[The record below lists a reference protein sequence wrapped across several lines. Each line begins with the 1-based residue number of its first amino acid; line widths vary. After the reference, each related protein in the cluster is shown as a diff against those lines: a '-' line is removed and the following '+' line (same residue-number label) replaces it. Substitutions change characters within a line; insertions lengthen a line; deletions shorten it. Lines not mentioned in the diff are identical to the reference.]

1 MKRRFVDRSGWDRI
15 LQRQDRLFRCDL
27 EHFQGW
33 GSELKMLRVHEPLFV
48 QNLGAS
54 LCIVDDGFTWRHFVP
69 DGLNHVITEMR
80 DSGGAIIQWYI
91 DIVFD
96 HRFDAEDRLYFDD
109 LYLDLVVS
117 PDGHLEVKDADELEE
132 AFRLNAIT
140 QAQFDLAW
148 LEMKRLLALL
158 EAGKL
163 NLWALPNL

>member
-1 MKRRFVDRSGWDRI
+1 MKRRFGDRSDWGRI

-33 GSELKMLRVHEPLFV
+33 VSELKMLRVHEPLFV
-48 QNLGAS
+48 QNLGMS

-80 DSGGAIIQWYI
+80 DSGGTIVQWYI

-109 LYLDLVVS
+109 LYLDLVVLL
-117 PDGHLEVKDADELEE
+117 DGRFEIKDADELEE
-132 AFRLNAIT
+132 ALKTDVISSE
-140 QAQFDLAW
+140 QYDLAW
-148 LEMKRLLALL
+148 RETKRLVGLL

-163 NLWALPNL
+163 NLRALPSL